1 MSTRAAG
8 VLLALVTATI
18 SGFAVFL
25 NGYAVKRFDDATV
38 YTTAKNGVAGILLV
52 LVALPLLISSGRAGR
67 VASRPRSGLQWAA
80 LLALGVIGGE
90 QPNAASGSLGRTSPR
105 SGCSSPGRPRSRAT
119 PARSRSARAR

>member
-38 YTTAKNGVAGILLV
+38 YTTAKNGVAGLLLV

-67 VASRPRSGLQWAA
+67 VASRPRSGLQWKKQRMQRRRRFNQISEW
-80 LLALGVIGGE
+80 LGLA
-90 QPNAASGSLGRTSPR
+90 GRAPQ
-105 SGCSSPGRPRSRAT
+105 
-119 PARSRSARAR
+119 